1 MKRRH
6 RKSLAA
12 TLCLAA
18 LGISLLLLAGGC
30 GGSTGAGGS
39 EVSVNAAKLIIETG
53 GYAPA
58 GPPGISR
65 EEMPG
70 GLASL
75 GDVNGDGYT
84 DLVIGSGAHPGSFAA
99 YSGKDGKT
107 LWEVKARTGE
117 GGYTLEDFMMIG
129 DVNADGISDIYI
141 QNAWSG
147 KEFFIFSG
155 RDGAELARRECFTRF
170 RPLRAEDVTGDGVS
184 DLFFKSERG
193 FYVVSGKDFSP
204 VSEHNAVL
212 PEDRPR
218 YRWLMSRYADVN
230 GDGVDEHVVGHD
242 PANVWE
248 IKVLSGTD
256 FGVLGKFSLEKRPMS
271 NNATFACPGDVDG
284 DGVPD
289 LMMAATKGAGPQNES
304 SFLLAMSGRTGQV
317 LWEVLGTSLPGGPA
331 GFAVDAKTGERR
343 ELPADVGFGNQVV
356 VLPDTD
362 GDGANEVATALPITV
377 SGKRRTGVLIFS
389 GASGEHIGTMHP
401 KEKQGRLIGS
411 QMVVLESA
419 DGKGRPGLAVN
430 GRVAEDKHMVAV
442 FLLPKAG

>member
-1 MKRRH
+1 
-6 RKSLAA
+6 
-12 TLCLAA
+12 
-18 LGISLLLLAGGC
+18 
-30 GGSTGAGGS
+30 
-39 EVSVNAAKLIIETG
+39 
-53 GYAPA
+53 
-58 GPPGISR
+58 
-65 EEMPG
+65 
-70 GLASL
+70 
-75 GDVNGDGYT
+75 
-84 DLVIGSGAHPGSFAA
+84 
-99 YSGKDGKT
+99 
-107 LWEVKARTGE
+107 
-117 GGYTLEDFMMIG
+117 
-129 DVNADGISDIYI
+129 
-141 QNAWSG
+141 
-147 KEFFIFSG
+147 
-155 RDGAELARRECFTRF
+155 LARRECFTRY
-170 RPLRAEDVTGDGVS
+170 RPLRAEDANGDGTS

-230 GDGVDEHVVGHD
+230 GDGVDEYLLGND

-248 IKVLSGTD
+248 MKVLSGTD
-256 FGVLGKFSLEKRPMS
+256 FSVLGKFSLEKRPMS

-284 DGVPD
+284 DSVPD
-289 LMMAATKGAGPQNES
+289 LVMAATKGAGPENES
-304 SFLLAMSGRTGQV
+304 SFLLAMSGRIGQV
-317 LWEVLGTSLPGGPA
+317 LWEVLGTNLPGGPA

-343 ELPADVGFGNQVV
+343 ELPADAGFGNQVV

-377 SGKRRTGVLIFS
+377 SGKRRTGILVFS
-389 GASGEHIGTMHP
+389 GASGEHVGTMHP

-442 FLLPKAG
+442 FLLPKAR